1 MSIAYIALGS
11 NLGDKEANLRQALKM
26 LLVKGLQIRSVS
38 SFFKTEPYGVTDQP
52 EFINAVAC
60 VKTDLAPEKLLKLLL
75 DTELEMGRVRLRQY
89 QFFTIIDQVI
99 IQKQIQIYISFTP
112 MPQSYP
118 SHFQFSIQK
127 QLQQLFRCQIRFFV
141 LQPLSEIAADK
152 IHPVYKKS
160 IQTLLKSLTDGDE

>member
-26 LLVKGLQIRSVS
+26 LLVIGLQIRSVS

-75 DTELEMGRVRLRQY
+75 DTELEMGRVRLRHWGERN
-89 QFFTIIDQVI
+89 IDLDLLLYDDL
-99 IQKQIQIYISFTP
+99 IYYSEKLVLP
-112 MPQSYP
+112 HPDMQNR
-118 SHFQFSIQK
+118 
-127 QLQQLFRCQIRFFV
+127 LFV

-160 IQTLLKSLTDGDE
+160 IQNLLKSLTDGDE

>member
-75 DTELEMGRVRLRQY
+75 DTELEMGRVRLRHWGERN
-89 QFFTIIDQVI
+89 IDFDLLLYDDLINYSEKLVLPHPDMQNR
-99 IQKQIQIYISFTP
+99 
-112 MPQSYP
+112 
-118 SHFQFSIQK
+118 
-127 QLQQLFRCQIRFFV
+127 LFV

-160 IQTLLKSLTDGDE
+160 IQNLLKSLTDGDE

>member
-75 DTELEMGRVRLRQY
+75 DTELEMGRVRLRHWGERN
-89 QFFTIIDQVI
+89 IDLDLLL
-99 IQKQIQIYISFTP
+99 YDDLISYSEKLVLP
-112 MPQSYP
+112 HPDMQN
-118 SHFQFSIQK
+118 
-127 QLQQLFRCQIRFFV
+127 RFFV

>member
-1 MSIAYIALGS
+1 
-11 NLGDKEANLRQALKM
+11 M

-75 DTELEMGRVRLRQY
+75 DTELEM
-89 QFFTIIDQVI
+89 
-99 IQKQIQIYISFTP
+99 
-112 MPQSYP
+112 
-118 SHFQFSIQK
+118 
-127 QLQQLFRCQIRFFV
+127 
-141 LQPLSEIAADK
+141 LSGIAADK

-160 IQTLLKSLTDGDE
+160 IQNLLKSLTDGDE

>member
-38 SFFKTEPYGVTDQP
+38 SFFKTEPYGVTDKP

-75 DTELEMGRVRLRQY
+75 DTELEMGRVRLRHWGERN
-89 QFFTIIDQVI
+89 IDLDLLLYDDL
-99 IQKQIQIYISFTP
+99 IYYSEKLVLP
-112 MPQSYP
+112 HPDMQNR
-118 SHFQFSIQK
+118 
-127 QLQQLFRCQIRFFV
+127 LFV

-160 IQTLLKSLTDGDE
+160 IQNLLKSLTDGDE

>member
-38 SFFKTEPYGVTDQP
+38 SFLKTEPYGVADQP

-75 DTELEMGRVRLRQY
+75 DTELEMGRVRLRHWGERN
-89 QFFTIIDQVI
+89 IDLDLLLYDDL
-99 IQKQIQIYISFTP
+99 IYYSEKLVLP
-112 MPQSYP
+112 HPDMQNR
-118 SHFQFSIQK
+118 
-127 QLQQLFRCQIRFFV
+127 LFV

-160 IQTLLKSLTDGDE
+160 IQNLLKSLTDGDE

>member
-11 NLGDKEANLRQALKM
+11 NLGDKEANLRRALKM

-75 DTELEMGRVRLRQY
+75 DTELEMGRVRLRHWGERN
-89 QFFTIIDQVI
+89 IDLDLLLYDDL
-99 IQKQIQIYISFTP
+99 IYYSEKLVLP
-112 MPQSYP
+112 HPDMQNR
-118 SHFQFSIQK
+118 
-127 QLQQLFRCQIRFFV
+127 LFV

-160 IQTLLKSLTDGDE
+160 IQNLLKSLTDGDE

>member
-75 DTELEMGRVRLRQY
+75 DTELEMGRVRLRHWGERN
-89 QFFTIIDQVI
+89 IDLDLLLYDDL
-99 IQKQIQIYISFTP
+99 IYYSEKLVLP
-112 MPQSYP
+112 HPDMQNR
-118 SHFQFSIQK
+118 
-127 QLQQLFRCQIRFFV
+127 LFV
-141 LQPLSEIAADK
+141 LQSLSEIAADK

-160 IQTLLKSLTDGDE
+160 IQNLLKSLTDGDE

>member
-75 DTELEMGRVRLRQY
+75 DTELEMGRVRLRHWGERN
-89 QFFTIIDQVI
+89 IDLDLLLYDDL
-99 IQKQIQIYISFTP
+99 IYYSEKLVLP
-112 MPQSYP
+112 HPDMQN
-118 SHFQFSIQK
+118 
-127 QLQQLFRCQIRFFV
+127 RFFV

>member
-75 DTELEMGRVRLRQY
+75 DTELEMGRVRLRHWGERN
-89 QFFTIIDQVI
+89 IDLDLLLYDDL
-99 IQKQIQIYISFTP
+99 IYYSEKLVLP
-112 MPQSYP
+112 HPDMQN
-118 SHFQFSIQK
+118 
-127 QLQQLFRCQIRFFV
+127 RFFV

-160 IQTLLKSLTDGDE
+160 IQTLLKSLTDGDD

>member
-75 DTELEMGRVRLRQY
+75 DTELEMGRVRDLLLY
-89 QFFTIIDQVI
+89 DDL
-99 IQKQIQIYISFTP
+99 IYYSEKLVLP
-112 MPQSYP
+112 HPDMQNR
-118 SHFQFSIQK
+118 
-127 QLQQLFRCQIRFFV
+127 LFV

-160 IQTLLKSLTDGDE
+160 IQNLLKSLTDGDE